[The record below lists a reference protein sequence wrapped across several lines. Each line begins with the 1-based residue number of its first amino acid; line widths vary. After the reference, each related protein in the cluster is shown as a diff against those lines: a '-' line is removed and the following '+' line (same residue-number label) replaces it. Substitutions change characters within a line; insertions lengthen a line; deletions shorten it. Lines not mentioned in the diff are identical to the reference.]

1 MNRLEDKVLYA
12 VVNKK
17 TGEAWGDDTYSSSTG
32 CKTSWFHAHKYRT
45 WDGDSCCYR
54 TTRFDDQ
61 DEYEI
66 IKVKLVR
73 C

>member
-1 MNRLEDKVLYA
+1 LNKLEDKVLYA

-17 TGEAWGDDTYSSSTG
+17 TGEGWGDDTYSSPTG
-32 CKTSWFHAHKYRT
+32 CKTSWFHGRKYYDCEAR
-45 WDGDSCCYR
+45 CYK
-54 TTRFDDQ
+54 TIKFDEQ

-73 C
+73 CL